1 MVVDKQVLRR
11 LLVQAYS
18 RDELKILA
26 GDISGNDELVLSDK
40 GTIEIW
46 AFELISWCGRQNKII
61 ILIDSIKKGRPEIYK
76 EYEAKMEKKT
86 ESPLDEIQR
95 EGKEI
100 EAALGALKAG
110 GTKQKAVSSGPG
122 KPRQSKHPLI
132 GRQSSIHV
140 WFSKLDTEQQV
151 FVTSAALFSGLQRDE
166 LMSLYSDLLTVL
178 GVAGEPE
185 VKAED

>member
-1 MVVDKQVLRR
+1 MIDKQVLRK
-11 LLVQAYS
+11 LLIHAYS

-26 GDISGNDELVLSDK
+26 GDISGNDELVLSEK

-61 ILIDSIKKGRPEIYK
+61 ILVDSIKRDRPDVYK
-76 EYEAKMEKKT
+76 EYAEKLEKKT
-86 ESPLDEIQR
+86 GSQLDEIQTER
-95 EGKEI
+95 KEI
-100 EAALGALKAG
+100 EEALGALKAG
-110 GTKQKAVSSGPG
+110 VTKKKAASSGPG
-122 KPRQSKHPLI
+122 KPRQSKHPLS

-151 FVTSAALFSGLQRDE
+151 FVTAAALFSGLQRDE

-178 GVAGEPE
+178 GISREPE